1 MSLDKATVTKIAH
14 LARMKLSEDRLDHM
28 VGELNNILDWVETL
42 KQVDTED
49 VPPMTSA
56 VRHSLRMRE
65 DKVTDGGYVDRIL
78 ANAPDAEDGFFTV
91 PKVVE

>member
-49 VPPMTSA
+49 VLPMTSA